1 MTAAST
7 QSVAVSDG
15 QSETPAKAAKD
26 DHNGALSGIAPF
38 QDLPDAVLS
47 LLFEHSEQRQY
58 SAGQTVF
65 SLGQYDG
72 GEFLVV
78 LSGEL
83 RASIADGAT
92 GAMMIEQVPAKGVFG
107 LEIAMSEPDPELFQQ
122 IAVTAEKDS
131 DLIVIDA
138 AEFKSIAAGRPSLMR
153 NVAIN
158 MAQQLFAQRFRA
170 LTPQTAPERRVYAVL
185 IECLARDAITGAWR
199 IERMPKHRELADRA
213 GVDEAAAAEAV
224 AALIQEG
231 VAQRDYPG
239 LVVNDIA
246 RLNQL
251 AS

>member
-15 QSETPAKAAKD
+15 QSETPAKAAID

-47 LLFEHSEQRQY
+47 LLCEHSEQRQY

-65 SLGQYDG
+65 PLGQYDG

-131 DLIVIDA
+131 NLIVIDA

-170 LTPQTAPERRVYAVL
+170 LTPQTAPDRRSAGSPVRPESDIRARCGASPGYARRPFPATKTPCRGTRL
-185 IECLARDAITGAWR
+185 RWTPITRMRASAARGRFCRPNARSFLAWR
-199 IERMPKHRELADRA
+199 
-213 GVDEAAAAEAV
+213 
-224 AALIQEG
+224 
-231 VAQRDYPG
+231 
-239 LVVNDIA
+239 
-246 RLNQL
+246 
-251 AS
+251 